1 MTSFAEAT
9 AVRELEDGV
18 YGCAF
23 GEEWTRERGVYG
35 GAVVGAVIRAL
46 THSVGDRAR
55 PIRSLT
61 LHCVSFA
68 QPGAA
73 AVQTKVERTGKTLTH
88 VTARVLQGETL
99 VAFGSGVFGG
109 TVEGALAYQT
119 AELPELPDPDSVEPI
134 PQDHPLAPRFARN
147 FEYRYCLGARAFFS
161 GDTSAETGGFIRPRV
176 PSRLDAALAAA
187 MLDAWPT
194 VAMMR
199 AKEPVLTATIDFNFQ
214 FFEAFDGTR
223 DAGPDDHLVHIH
235 SRWAGSG
242 YTEELRSLW
251 GPDGKLLA
259 QCRQNLAVRG
269 LQG

>member
-1 MTSFAEAT
+1 MKSFAEST

-18 YGCAF
+18 YGCTF
-23 GEEWTRERGVYG
+23 DEEWTREKGVYG
-35 GAVVGAVIRAL
+35 GAVVGVALRAL
-46 THSVGDRAR
+46 THCVGDRAR
-55 PIRSLT
+55 PVRSLT

-68 QPGAA
+68 QPGPAT
-73 AVQTKVERTGKTLTH
+73 VQARVERAGKTVTH
-88 VTARVLQGETL
+88 VSARVLQGETL

-109 TVEGALAYQT
+109 TIEGALAYQT
-119 AELPELPDPDSVEPI
+119 AELPEIPDPETVEPI

-161 GDTSAETGGFIRPRV
+161 GNSSTETGGFIRPRV
-176 PSRLDAALAAA
+176 ASRLDAALAAA
-187 MLDAWPT
+187 LLDAWPT

-199 AKEPVLTATIDFNFQ
+199 ATAPVLTATIDFNFQ

-223 DAGPDDHLVHIH
+223 EAGPDDHLVHIQ

-251 GPDGKLLA
+251 GPDGALLA
-259 QCRQNLAVRG
+259 QCRQHLAVRS
-269 LQG
+269 